1 MKNLAIMTALW
12 LFAAPLLVFPAAQKV
27 GKVSFFIGKVQ
38 IVKKGKSRA
47 KNARMHMAV
56 YEGDRIQTLRAE
68 CLEITLKDGS
78 VIRIAEESDVAIM
91 CPSSKLVS
99 PEVARGKIWGN
110 IKKLSKRNYDFQ
122 VSSGTATAA
131 IRGTVF
137 RMDNNVKDSLTEVL
151 VYDGKVEVGPGK
163 VLEKKIG
170 PAPAPAERKEVAGP
184 QEVPGPYEVTLTE
197 WLTIVKGQQINVK
210 PDGKYHKF
218 EFDREKDAKDKWVQ
232 FNQKRDK
239 AILVDHKE

>member
-1 MKNLAIMTALW
+1 
-12 LFAAPLLVFPAAQKV
+12 
-27 GKVSFFIGKVQ
+27 
-38 IVKKGKSRA
+38 
-47 KNARMHMAV
+47 MAV
-56 YEGDRIQTLRAE
+56 YEGDRIQTMRAE
-68 CLEITLKDGS
+68 CLEITIKDGS

-91 CPSSKLVS
+91 CPSSKVIS

-137 RMDNNVKDSLTEVL
+137 RMDNDVKDSLTKVL

-163 VLEKKIG
+163 VLEKKVG
-170 PAPAPAERKEVAGP
+170 PAPSPGERREVEGP
-184 QEVPGPYEVTLTE
+184 KEVPGPYEVTLME
-197 WLTIVKGQQINVK
+197 WITIVKGQQINVK
-210 PDGKYHKF
+210 SNGKYHKF
-218 EFDREKDAKDKWVQ
+218 KFNREKDAQDKWVK

-239 AILVDHKE
+239 AVQVDHKE